1 MINDFFKSLEIDIQ
15 PQEYRW
21 TRGMVGEDLNFFK
34 SCIDVF
40 KTNNIFSFLDIG
52 TGPGTLV
59 KMCLDSNINA
69 YGIDPVIDQKTP
81 NLYVGTISTAIKNE
95 NLLGDYKFSC
105 ISCVNFLHGANH
117 NESELIS
124 LFSMMKRRAD
134 FIMITEPNIGQDAK
148 NICMSNLECVHK
160 FDRSHGGAY
169 HSLYKI
175 YNKI

>member
-40 KTNNIFSFLDIG
+40 KTNNIFSLLDIG

-105 ISCVNFLHGANH
+105 IAVA
-117 NESELIS
+117 
-124 LFSMMKRRAD
+124 R
-134 FIMITEPNIGQDAK
+134 
-148 NICMSNLECVHK
+148 
-160 FDRSHGGAY
+160 
-169 HSLYKI
+169 
-175 YNKI
+175 